1 MSARTEEMA
10 ASWAFRSR
18 GLVGAVLGIA
28 FGVLVFTSE
37 PMVPPA
43 SWAYLPLEILGWLTF
58 IAGATMRFWSTLYI
72 GGRKTVVVVSDG
84 PYSIC
89 RNPLYVGTFL
99 VAFSTALLLRSLTF
113 GIAILLGIAFYA
125 LATVPAEERYLRKT
139 LGEAYDRYCR
149 RVPRFWPRWSSFQTP
164 AEITV
169 NVRALRRES
178 ARAAR
183 WIWIPV
189 LVDTAGRLRF
199 EEWWPHWLTLP

>member
-1 MSARTEEMA
+1 MSSKSEMA

-28 FGVLVFTSE
+28 FGALVLTSA
-37 PMVPPA
+37 PMVPA
-43 SWAYLPLEILGWLTF
+43 VAWGHLPFEVLGWLAF
-58 IAGATMRFWSTLYI
+58 IAGAVMRFWSTLYI
-72 GGRKTVVVVSDG
+72 GGRKTRVVVCDG

-99 VAFSTALLLRSLTF
+99 VALSTALLLKSLTF
-113 GIAILLGIAFYA
+113 GIGILIGAAFYA
-125 LATVPAEERYLRKT
+125 LATVPAEERYLSAT

-169 NVRALRRES
+169 DVHALRRES
-178 ARAAR
+178 VRAAR
-183 WIWIPV
+183 WVWLPV
-189 LVDTAGRLRF
+189 LLDTAGRMRF
-199 EEWWPHWLTLP
+199 EAWWPHWLTLP